1 MGAAFQLLPR
11 LPREGARE
19 YSLRVLKHNLVHLHL
34 PPGSMINAA
43 ELSEVAGVSKTP
55 FREAMQELAKSGILQ
70 IFPQSG
76 SRVSYIEYER
86 IHQARFIRLS
96 LETAA
101 ALEACTRID
110 PMSCLDFEEMLYQQE
125 KSLTQNNQNALF
137 EYDDKF
143 HHYLFRLVGK
153 DYAYELMEGVL
164 IHFDRI
170 RRLGAD
176 AGVVSWQRLIDD
188 HRKIYEAIRRQDK
201 TTVMDLMAL
210 HLSRYLEEERSI
222 REMFPQY
229 FADA

>member
-1 MGAAFQLLPR
+1 MADAFQLLPR
-11 LPREGARE
+11 LLREGARE

-34 PPGSMINAA
+34 PPGSLINAA
-43 ELSEVAGVSKTP
+43 ELSEAVGVSKTP

-76 SRVSYIEYER
+76 SRVRYIEYER

-101 ALEACTRID
+101 ALEACARID
-110 PMSCLDFEEMLYQQE
+110 PMSCLDFEEILYQQE

-143 HHYLFRLVGK
+143 HQYLFRLVGK
-153 DYAYELMEGVL
+153 DYAYEIMEGVL

-170 RRLGAD
+170 RRLGV
-176 AGVVSWQRLIDD
+176 GVFSRQRLIDD

-201 TTVMDLMAL
+201 AAVMDVMEH
-210 HLSRYLEEERSI
+210 HLSRYLEEEHSI

-229 FADA
+229 FEFMA